1 MIVWVNIPSAN
12 ELTSRLRID
21 PNGLTQRWHTQNILR
36 HMIKFMPMVSGAF
49 TKQAVIAST
58 TKIQITAPQAYY
70 LYYGKRMVNSKTGKG
85 PRYIPGVGYRWPR
98 GATLVP
104 TNDPLNYTKTFHP
117 LAGPFWDER
126 MVAAEGDQI
135 AAELQAFVNLRG
147 TP

>member
-1 MIVWVNIPSAN
+1 MIVWIKIPGAD
-12 ELTSRLRID
+12 EITKKLGID
-21 PNGLTQRWHTQNILR
+21 PIGVTQRWHTQNILR

-49 TKQAVIAST
+49 IKQTIIASPT
-58 TKIQITAPQAYY
+58 QIQTIAPQAYY

-104 TNDPLNYTKTFHP
+104 TEQPLHYTTTFHP
-117 LAGPFWDER
+117 LAGPFWDQR

-135 AAELQAFVNLRG
+135 AEELEAFIKLRG